1 LLKNKTLI
9 LGCLIVIIL
18 AFSYGLVRL
27 FLLRF
32 EAGDVYAPYS
42 SLRSDPL
49 GTRALYESL
58 VHLNLSPVTRNY
70 RRLHQVQFNEF
81 TTFLY
86 LGTAVFDPTQAPEEF
101 AEAVDRLTA
110 AGGRLVLTFLP
121 VGSTGRQCFAC
132 GDAEAKNSDAKAETD
147 PIADERSDNEQSSKP
162 PGDGSDKKKPESSE
176 SEAEQPQ
183 KSDAASALF
192 KTVSLEEI
200 WGLRFKY
207 DAAKKKPTM
216 ALVNADAEA
225 DELPDSIS
233 WHTILHFDDLQAPWK
248 IIYNHNGQP
257 VIVERPFNR
266 GSILLCTDSYIFSNE
281 ALRAERH
288 PDLLIRLIGPN
299 SHIVFDEAHLGVFK
313 IPGLAGLI
321 RNLGLHWFFLVIAL
335 LFILFVWKN
344 SVYFVPPLD
353 NGSDELNANSNAG
366 RDYAQGLISLLRRNI
381 PVKSVL
387 RVGLEEWKN
396 SYGPG
401 KMQYSG
407 TFEELTHV
415 AEMEESLSENQTK
428 PVKGYNTIRNILS
441 KRN

>member
-1 LLKNKTLI
+1 MLKNKTLI

-32 EAGDVYAPYS
+32 ETGDVYAPYS

-58 VHLNLSPVTRNY
+58 VDLNLSAVTRNY
-70 RRLHQVQFNEF
+70 RPLHQVQFNEF

-86 LGTAVFDPTQAPEEF
+86 LGTAVIDPTQAPEEF
-101 AEAVDRLTA
+101 ADAVDRLTA
-110 AGGRLVLTFLP
+110 AGGRLVMTFLP
-121 VGSTGRQCFAC
+121 VGSTSRQCFAC
-132 GDAEAKNSDAKAETD
+132 GDAEVKDSGPKAETD
-147 PIADERSDNEQSSKP
+147 PIADERSDNQQSSGP
-162 PGDGSDKKKPESSE
+162 PGDGSDNKKSK

-183 KSDAASALF
+183 KSDAASALL

-200 WGLRFKY
+200 WGLRFKH
-207 DAAKKKPTM
+207 DAAPKKPTM
-216 ALVNADAEA
+216 ALVNADAGA

-233 WHTILHFDDLQAPWK
+233 WHTIFHFDDLQAPWK

-266 GSILLCTDSYIFSNE
+266 GSILLCADSYIFSNE

-288 PDLLIRLIGPN
+288 QDLLIRLIGPN
-299 SHIVFDEAHLGVFK
+299 SHIVFDEAHLGVYK

-321 RNLGLHWFFLVIAL
+321 RDLGFHWFFLVIAL
-335 LFILFVWKN
+335 LFILFFWKN

-353 NGSDELNANSNAG
+353 NDADELNADRNAG
-366 RDYAQGLISLLRRNI
+366 RDYTQGLISLLRRNI
-381 PVKSVL
+381 PVKSIL
-387 RVGLEEWKN
+387 RVGLEEWKH
-396 SYGPG
+396 SCAPG
-401 KMQYSG
+401 KIQNSA

-415 AEMEESLSENQTK
+415 AGMEESLSENRTN